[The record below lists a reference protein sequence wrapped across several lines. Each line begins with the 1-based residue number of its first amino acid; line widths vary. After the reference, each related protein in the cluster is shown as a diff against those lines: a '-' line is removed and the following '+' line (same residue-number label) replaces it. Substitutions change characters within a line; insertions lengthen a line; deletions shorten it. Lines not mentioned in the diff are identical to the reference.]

1 VQSENADFYFKIAGE
16 AITNIINQKK
26 NYMDK

>member
-16 AITNIINQKK
+16 GITNIIN
-26 NYMDK
+26 